1 MVRGRPPL
9 DPKLKEQRRR
19 ESVQRYKEKNRDKIR
34 EAAHLQ
40 MQRKEASD
48 LVEWRAR
55 NTAKKRARKQEAE
68 ALRKKHKPVAE
79 LSPRQATKPSA
90 KPAAKPVAEPLR
102 RPVGSRA
109 ATSSTPTPAP
119 RRGVKDAVVD
129 HELIEDD
136 SEEEHACRPVEGPIW
151 PVHAARPKRCPHC
164 YEEDCV
170 GCACMCS
177 ASPNWIEHEGGH
189 FFFACECKGQDC
201 PGCAL
206 GLLLSA
212 MAPGPILLCQPIYA
226 PDPGHEDR
234 WKHTGP
240 FYAVVCRRWRG
251 VVTSR
256 ETLARMKIQYPEALT
271 WEAPSWIVRS
281 TMSTWMKTHRPSPPR
296 PQHPPPSPHRL
307 RPQPAL
313 PAPVLPVPA
322 SPTKPSL
329 KDRKKQRTEA
339 HYKWL
344 VAEDARIATENA
356 RAAEESSRAPDPSP
370 STEKL
375 SKDDLA
381 HLASF
386 VNAPVSPMR
395 LKQQLASV
403 LGPHAVLTD
412 PPPKITPIIASDNT
426 SQEDPPPLVD
436 ISNDEA
442 PPPLIDEG
450 GRCATASNGP
460 LPAFNPLNYG
470 MSLRP
475 TLNAHAHERPCQI
488 KALLYAEN
496 GPNLLW
502 KGLENG
508 RHCIPRGAELL
519 CTRDEEE
526 AVSFLTDEVEAK
538 MKKIVVVLE
547 K

>member
-1 MVRGRPPL
+1 
-9 DPKLKEQRRR
+9 
-19 ESVQRYKEKNRDKIR
+19 
-34 EAAHLQ
+34 
-40 MQRKEASD
+40 
-48 LVEWRAR
+48 
-55 NTAKKRARKQEAE
+55 
-68 ALRKKHKPVAE
+68 
-79 LSPRQATKPSA
+79 
-90 KPAAKPVAEPLR
+90 
-102 RPVGSRA
+102 
-109 ATSSTPTPAP
+109 
-119 RRGVKDAVVD
+119 
-129 HELIEDD
+129 
-136 SEEEHACRPVEGPIW
+136 
-151 PVHAARPKRCPHC
+151 
-164 YEEDCV
+164 
-170 GCACMCS
+170 
-177 ASPNWIEHEGGH
+177 
-189 FFFACECKGQDC
+189 
-201 PGCAL
+201 
-206 GLLLSA
+206 
-212 MAPGPILLCQPIYA
+212 
-226 PDPGHEDR
+226 
-234 WKHTGP
+234 
-240 FYAVVCRRWRG
+240 
-251 VVTSR
+251 
-256 ETLARMKIQYPEALT
+256 
-271 WEAPSWIVRS
+271 
-281 TMSTWMKTHRPSPPR
+281 
-296 PQHPPPSPHRL
+296 
-307 RPQPAL
+307 
-313 PAPVLPVPA
+313 VLPVPA

-344 VAEDARIATENA
+344 VAEDAWIATENA

-450 GRCATASNGP
+450 GRCATASNSP

-488 KALLYAEN
+488 KALLYAGTDMAEGEN

-519 CTRDEEE
+519 CTCDEEE

-538 MKKIVVVLE
+538 MKV
-547 K
+547 